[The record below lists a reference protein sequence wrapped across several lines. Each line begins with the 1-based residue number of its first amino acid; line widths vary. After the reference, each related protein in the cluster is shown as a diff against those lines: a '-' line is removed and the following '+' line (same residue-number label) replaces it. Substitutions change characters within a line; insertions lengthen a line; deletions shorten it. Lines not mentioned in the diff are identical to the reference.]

1 MKSFLFILLMALITT
16 TINQHYLQ
24 LTQST
29 PTSCVGGSS
38 SLVMQENACNLL
50 GKKADCKARIE
61 VNLQWK
67 RFYSDELRYR
77 VCVQL
82 STKGVKT
89 VNKYGSID
97 AGAKRFGVD
106 LTKF

>member
-1 MKSFLFILLMALITT
+1 MYS
-16 TINQHYLQ
+16 LQ
-24 LTQST
+24 
-29 PTSCVGGSS
+29 
-38 SLVMQENACNLL
+38 
-50 GKKADCKARIE
+50 E

-67 RFYSDELRYR
+67 WFYSDELRYR

-89 VNKYGSID
+89 VNKYRSID